1 MKYRREIDGLRAVA
15 VVPVVLFHA
24 GFSSFSG
31 GYVGVDV
38 FFVISG
44 YLITTIL
51 LSELHAGKFSIV
63 KFYERRARRLLP
75 ALFLVMASC
84 LPFAWLWLLPED
96 MVDIGQSL
104 MSVVGFVS
112 NLLFWREETGYFNTA
127 AELKPLLHTW
137 SLAVEEQF
145 YLLFPLA
152 LMLLWRLQHT
162 GLWVLLALVSAIS
175 LAIAEWGAYNQPAA
189 AWFLLPT
196 RAWEL
201 GIGALAAMHLRNK
214 PLNPQARGGVNQLMS
229 LVGIG
234 MIAWAIFFFD
244 DNTPFPGIWGL
255 LPVAGTALVI
265 LFATPATLGGK
276 MLGMPALVGIGL
288 ISYSA
293 YLWHQPLLAF
303 ARQRNI
309 VELELPMVWGLIVAT
324 FGLAWLS
331 WRYVETPF
339 RHASIVSRKQ
349 VFSFSAAGMV
359 AFFVVGTTGWAMNGF
374 EGRVRGK
381 VAEEL
386 VKASA
391 ETKGQYECWSMTDQ
405 TKRADCIIGVD
416 GHNAD
421 YEFAL
426 VGDSHISTLYPALD
440 AFAKGRQETGIDL
453 TLGSCPVF
461 LQRYPQ
467 GTKNHKQCRSLQL
480 YFSEIMSSDVLPSKI
495 IVGGRWIEWFE
506 RVDSREAKE
515 LSADIIRSL
524 RKILESGRAVILLY
538 PVPEMHFNVPKLL
551 LKYLHNQGNISSG
564 AGSVHYSDF
573 NMRAKA
579 AKSVL
584 DAIGDHQNL
593 TRVYPENLLCDTI
606 LKDRCAAHIDGK
618 PLYSDD
624 NHLRKFGVEL
634 ILENILEHL

>member
-24 GFSSFSG
+24 GFNLFSG

-51 LSELHAGKFSIV
+51 LSELHTGKLSIV

-75 ALFLVMASC
+75 ALFLVMACC

-96 MVDIGQSL
+96 MVDFGQSL

-112 NLLFWREETGYFNTA
+112 NILFWREETGYFNTA

-152 LMLLWRLQHT
+152 LMLLWKLPRL
-162 GLWVLLALVSAIS
+162 GLFAVLALASVIS
-175 LAIAEWGAYNQPAA
+175 LGIAEWGAHNQPAA

-201 GIGALAAMHLRNK
+201 GIGAMAAMHLRSK
-214 PLNPQARGGVNQLMS
+214 PLDGQAGGGFNQLMS
-229 LVGIG
+229 LAGIG
-234 MIAWAIFFFD
+234 MIAWAIFVFD
-244 DNTPFPGIWGL
+244 DNTPFPGVWGL
-255 LPVAGTALVI
+255 LPVVGTALLI

-276 MLGMPALVGIGL
+276 LLGSRALVGIGL

-309 VELELPMVWGLIVAT
+309 VELDLAVVWSLILAT
-324 FGLAWLS
+324 FVLAWLS

-339 RHASIVSRKQ
+339 RHAATVSKKQ
-349 VFSFSAAGMV
+349 VFAFSGAGMMTFFTVGSV
-359 AFFVVGTTGWAMNGF
+359 AWVANGF
-374 EGRVRGK
+374 DGRVQG
-381 VAEEL
+381 ALAQEL
-386 VKASA
+386 VEVS
-391 ETKGQYECWSMTDQ
+391 TQRLGQYECWGMADQ
-405 TKRADCIIGVD
+405 TKRKNCTLGIQDDAVRFD
-416 GHNAD
+416 
-421 YEFAL
+421 FAL
-426 VGDSHISTLYPALD
+426 VGDSHVSTLYPLLD
-440 AFAKGRQETGIDL
+440 AYGIENNKSGMDI

-461 LQRYPQ
+461 LQNYPT
-467 GTKNHKQCRSLQL
+467 GTRNPVQCRTLQL
-480 YFSEIMSSDVLPSKI
+480 YFSEIMNKGRLPKNL
-495 IVGGRWIEWFE
+495 IVGGAWIQWFE
-506 RVDSREAKE
+506 LEDS
-515 LSADIIRSL
+515 LGST
-524 RKILESGRAVILLY
+524 GRAEDVSTSIKTMLANGHNVLLVY
-538 PVPEMHFNVPKLL
+538 PVPVMSSNVPKLL
-551 LKYLHNQGNISSG
+551 LKYLHNQGDISSG
-564 AGSVHYSDF
+564 AGSISSADF
-573 NMRAKA
+573 NSRVKA
-579 AKSVL
+579 AQSAL
-584 DAIGDHQNL
+584 DAIGEHQNL
-593 TRVYPENLLCDTI
+593 TRVYPEKLLCDTI
-606 LKDRCAAHIDGK
+606 LDNRCAAHVDGK

-624 NHLRKFGVEL
+624 NHLSSYGAEL
-634 ILENILEHL
+634 VFEKIIEHL